1 MAKEIT
7 ALEFRKRFGEI
18 IEEVRYRR
26 EPRIIKRNGRPMV
39 VLIDLEA
46 YQASEAR
53 QREDAFIEIYTDER
67 VAELLKEDAVD
78 RNTREQVKKK
88 FLT

>member
-7 ALEFRKRFGEI
+7 ALELRKHFGEI
-18 IEEVRYRR
+18 MEDVRYRR
-26 EPRIIKRNGRPMV
+26 EPHIIKRNGRPMV

-46 YQASEAR
+46 YRAAEAR
-53 QREDAFIEIYTDER
+53 QREDAFIETYTDER

-78 RNTREQVKKK
+78 RTTLEQVKKK